1 MPSPKRLRFIPEDA
15 LVEVTIRTTASML
28 LMRPSPALNQAIL
41 GILGRALHF
50 YGGGLALHAFVFMSN
65 HWHALASVRHAAV
78 LAAFLRHVNGN
89 VARAVQRELDYP
101 GRIWHRRPATIVV
114 LDDDAAERRL
124 QYILSHGV
132 KERLV
137 RAAAD
142 WPGVHCVDALL
153 GKATLRGVW
162 LDRRAALRGRFRPPV
177 DDDGVRHPTR
187 IPYDV
192 PLALPPLLA
201 RPPLDQRQRR
211 LHAILGRIH
220 GAARGPCPRRRRHPR
235 PGLLFSRPAHSSSS
249 PCPSPPHRRPRTSA
263 APSAHATAAFAAAHA
278 AATEYQRAAAAPS
291 PPVAPPPRPAR
302 TRTRSTL
309 SSSRCRGCPTAAAS
323 WPTRSGSAR
332 RSRPAW

>member
-1 MPSPKRLRFIPEDA
+1 
-15 LVEVTIRTTASML
+15 ML

-50 YGGGLALHAFVFMSN
+50 YGGGLSLHAFVFMSN

-78 LAAFLRHVNGN
+78 LAAFLRHVNAN

-192 PLALPPLLA
+192 PLAPLPSWRDLS
-201 RPPLDQRQRR
+201 LDQRQRR

-220 GAARGPCPRRRRHPR
+220 GAARGPVLGVDAILAQDP
-235 PGLLFSRPAHSSSS
+235 FSRPAHSSSS
-249 PCPSPPHRRPRTSA
+249 PAPRCHTADPDLRRTFR
-263 APSAHATAAFAAAHA
+263 HATAAFAAAHA
-278 AATEYQRAAAAPS
+278 AATEHQRAAAAPS
-291 PPVAPPPRPAR
+291 TPAAPPPRLARFPPGSFPSPPPAVPHR
-302 TRTRSTL
+302 IAPLGYR
-309 SSSRCRGCPTAAAS
+309 P
-323 WPTRSGSAR
+323 R
-332 RSRPAW
+332 R